1 MFKIE
6 LLHFV
11 LYYGRYMIKV
21 GCAWE
26 LNCEVKIFWFCL
38 RLQQPDALRD
48 ADPKRV
54 TTLRIKAE
62 DGNQTFVVK
71 MHFTETIGKLREYL
85 AKTGYGYLYWLLIAH
100 NWSVIKSLSYLSNYP
115 STHVL
120 FYCTSSRYV
129 QFMHKFLFF
138 HVTGLWFRESLILC
152 RRFLAVHIAM
162 TRQHLKAVVSYLML
176 LYTCAGE
183 SELVAFSSWTRN
195 ITALAQSLHHAVVI
209 VKHCNG
215 YWVWFTS
222 L

>member
-1 MFKIE
+1 MFKID
-6 LLHFV
+6 LLHLV
-11 LYYGRYMIKV
+11 LYYGRYIVKV

-26 LNCEVKIFWFCL
+26 FNCEVKIFWFCL

-85 AKTGYGYLYWLLIAH
+85 AKTGYGCLYLLLIEH
-100 NWSVIKSLSYLSNYP
+100 NWNVIKSSSYLSNYQYMYSFTSQVC
-115 STHVL
+115 STI
-120 FYCTSSRYV
+120 
-129 QFMHKFLFF
+129 QFVHKFLFF
-138 HVTGLWFRESLILC
+138 HVTGLWYRESLILC
-152 RRFLAVHIAM
+152 RRFLAVRTVM
-162 TRQHLKAVVSYLML
+162 TRQHLKAAVSYLML
-176 LYTCAGE
+176 HYTCAGE
-183 SELVAFSSWTRN
+183 SELVAFSSWIRN